1 MKIFLV
7 DDDDFCLTLYEQQLY
22 SLGYPQVRTF
32 KNGYDCL
39 NNLCES
45 PDIILL
51 DYGMENFDG
60 FEVLKKIKKINPD
73 IYVVIISGQEDFSLI
88 TKTLQLGAFDFILKG
103 DKDIVDIQSVFEK
116 IGIEKGRFKKS
127 NHFFV

>member
-88 TKTLQLGAFDFILKG
+88 TKTLQ
-103 DKDIVDIQSVFEK
+103 
-116 IGIEKGRFKKS
+116 
-127 NHFFV
+127 